1 MRSVVWKRFSA
12 AILFGL
18 SVGTVGAASDWTWYA
33 ADEAANPRPGVA
45 CLSNA
50 TWVVAARL
58 QNAEKR
64 TLCIT
69 TNGYENAYLNS
80 VDNADVL
87 DLRGT
92 ITDTAGNAYTIT
104 HIDRYALGADSQKS
118 TAKAFVAPTTLDG
131 GLHGWFNGWT
141 KDKSGQSI
149 SEQTA
154 NYTNIVIHVPDK
166 FETIDGGQVP
176 VTAHPLNWDLVL
188 PNLQTISGG
197 ALTAAGTKN
206 ATIAMQTGVFKTNSF
221 LSVKTIGDNA
231 LSNKGFSGRL
241 HLPQIVSINNWGVNG
256 NSHRDG
262 FTDVEL
268 SPTAKT
274 LKRLG
279 DGCLGWSPNLTNVV
293 IGLASDNTISHQIFN
308 GCAKLTRVEFTGAPP
323 KFANNAGYEVFNAAE
338 FATTFI
344 VPARDEWAA
353 WLKPFEASGDFVRF
367 SDAEILAYHS
377 EHPGLPVRIGTV
389 STNVFRSAH
398 AQYVALAYDMAAVD
412 EWVTYDS
419 FFGDSVEIASSEFTP
434 VDGKLPLGSP
444 YSATLVAKPNA
455 ERGGT
460 FLGWYGDVPGGKDT
474 NTTVTVS
481 LAYKAGGRRPWVFAR
496 FAHPWTVTVDGNNAL
511 LDNGQ
516 FRLQATVVNSD
527 KRTLQLGRTGA
538 GSFYAPDN
546 TGDGVCDLGGTVTD
560 AAGTAWTFSAISG
573 NSGVFSSVTNNTV
586 PGASTLVTP
595 GTLTSWP
602 NVQNFHATNRRAT
615 YENIVIDEP
624 TADGGFMGW
633 QFSGQKRL
641 RRFIVRAPKFNFSDR
656 LEGTFYGTQI
666 ADTDLGWWRLDG
678 MKQFSSP
685 ATVQNL
691 IGNGL
696 NWSGDSWSTVRCCY
710 GMLTLPSI
718 STIGPFVFDGAKG
731 LSALALGTG
740 DRNSRVTAIGEK
752 AFRNCSGITNIVVN
766 AAADWTVGTNAFV
779 GASGLKTVTYLGPV
793 VNEAAFGNLLA
804 GVAASDTDKPVRV
817 YVSSFQ
823 GWEAAPYISDVAESE
838 KPYLPAGERVIGV
851 YRAGAAEP
859 NGKAWI
865 CHRSSPFDPDGTLL
879 IFR

>member
-50 TWVVAARL
+50 TWIVAARL
-58 QNAEKR
+58 RDAEKR

-69 TNGYENAYLNS
+69 TNGYENAYLND

-92 ITDTAGNAYTIT
+92 ITDMAGNAYTIT

-118 TAKAFVAPTTLDG
+118 TAKAFVAPTTLDC

-154 NYTNIVIHVPDK
+154 NYTNIVIHVPDW
-166 FETIDGGQVP
+166 FETIDFNSRPRAEV
-176 VTAHPLNWDLVL
+176 VNWDLEL
-188 PNLQTISGG
+188 PKLRNINGGGLTSPCLTRNNTSGEIR
-197 ALTAAGTKN
+197 TN
-206 ATIAMQTGVFKTNSF
+206 AF
-221 LSVKTIGDNA
+221 LELRKLEVNA
-231 LSNKGFSGRL
+231 LSNSKFSGRL
-241 HLPQIVSINNWGVNG
+241 YFPKIEYIGGWAASG
-256 NSHRDG
+256 NSPG
-262 FTDVEL
+262 FTDIVL
-268 SPTAKT
+268 SPEEKSLKT
-274 LKRLG
+274 LG
-279 DGCLGWSPNLTNVV
+279 DGCLGWNGNLTNVV
-293 IGLASDNTISHQIFN
+293 IGLASDNTISYLIFKD
-308 GCAKLTRVEFTGAPP
+308 CAKLTRVEFTGAPP
-323 KFANNAGYEVFNAAE
+323 KFANNAGYEVFNAAK

-367 SDAEILAYHS
+367 PDADILAYHS

-460 FLGWYGDVPGGKDT
+460 FLGWYGDVPGGKVT

-560 AAGTAWTFSAISG
+560 ATGTAWTFSAISG
-573 NSGVFSSVTNNTV
+573 NGGVFSSVTNNTV

-602 NVQNFHATNRRAT
+602 KVQNFHATNRRST

-633 QFSGQKRL
+633 QFSDQKRL

-710 GMLTLPSI
+710 GTLTLPSI

-793 VNEAAFGNLLA
+793 VNEAAFGNLLV

-851 YRAGAAEP
+851 YRAGAAAP

-865 CHRSSPFDPDGTLL
+865 CHRTSPFDPDGTLL